1 MEGLSQITVLS
12 LISLNVPGVANQ
24 VNSILLQLAQLDVLP
39 TPLIEEAFLT
49 FNDFEDT
56 PINDNFA
63 QFGLSGTN
71 SLRNMGSAFIYV
83 FIGALALPALYIL
96 NAVISFCSV
105 KSQKLQRVRVLVA
118 KWSNGMQWN
127 FFIRLLLS

>member
-1 MEGLSQITVLS
+1 LEGLSQITVLS

-24 VNSILLQLAQLDVLP
+24 VNSVLLQLAQLDVLP

-56 PINDNFA
+56 PINDNFD

-83 FIGALALPALYIL
+83 FIGALALPSLYIL
-96 NAVISFCSV
+96 NALISFFAV
-105 KSQKLQRVRVLVA
+105 KSQKLERARDLVA

>member
-24 VNSILLQLAQLDVLP
+24 VNSVLLQLAQLDVLP

-56 PINDNFA
+56 PINENFD
-63 QFGLSGTN
+63 QFGLQGTN

-83 FIGALALPALYIL
+83 FIGALGLPSLYIL
-96 NAVISFCSV
+96 NALISFFAV
-105 KSQKLQRVRVLVA
+105 KSQKL
-118 KWSNGMQWN
+118 
-127 FFIRLLLS
+127 